1 MRPDVKLTDWCVSER
16 PRERL
21 LARGAG
27 GLSDAELIAVCLGS
41 GAEGENA
48 VALARRLLAEYG
60 SLGALLHASPQRLL
74 RSRGLGVARVA
85 RLKAVVELQTRQ
97 AETVLA
103 TRSSFTDVSSAVRFV
118 QQKIGYREREV
129 FGCLYLDSR
138 HRLLRWEE
146 LFLGS
151 INRAHVH
158 AREVLRKGMELNAAA
173 VVLAHN
179 HPSGVAE
186 PSQADINLTS
196 ELKALLARIDIRLL
210 DHLIVAGPAWV
221 SLAARG
227 LLD

>member
-1 MRPDVKLTDWCVSER
+1 MKLTDWCLSER

-21 LARGAG
+21 LARGAA

-41 GAEGENA
+41 GAAGENA
-48 VALARRLLAEYG
+48 VVLARRLLAEYG
-60 SLGALLHASPQRLL
+60 SLGALLHASPHRLL

-85 RLKAVVELQTRQ
+85 RLKAVLELQTRQ
-97 AETVLA
+97 AEAALSARLSV
-103 TRSSFTDVSSAVRFV
+103 TDVTGAARYVRH
-118 QQKIGYREREV
+118 KIGYREREV

-186 PSQADINLTS
+186 PSQADIGLTQ
-196 ELKALLARIDIRLL
+196 ELKALLEHVDIRLL

-221 SLAARG
+221 SLATRG

>member
-1 MRPDVKLTDWCVSER
+1 MKLTDWCTSER

-27 GLSDAELIAVCLGS
+27 GLSDAELVALCLGS
-41 GAEGENA
+41 GGAGENA

-60 SLGALLHASPQRLL
+60 SLGALLHASPHRLL
-74 RSRGLGVARVA
+74 RSRGLGMARVA

-97 AETVLA
+97 AESKLTARL
-103 TRSSFTDVSSAVRFV
+103 SFTDVSGAVSFV
-118 QQKIGYREREV
+118 RQQIGYREREV

-138 HRLLRWEE
+138 HRLLRWEA

-151 INRAHVH
+151 VNRAHVH

-173 VVLAHN
+173 AVLAHN
-179 HPSGVAE
+179 HLSGIAE
-186 PSQADINLTS
+186 PSQADIGLTH
-196 ELKALLARIDIRLL
+196 ELKTLLAHVDIHLL
-210 DHLIVAGPAWV
+210 DHIIVAGPAWV
-221 SLAARG
+221 SFAARG